1 MRGGGGGGKGGR
13 EEEAVSNL
21 LHGDCSDIRVSFPSL
36 GSWLTNHN
44 HTPLLIRLLLL
55 SNIPASTESDP
66 RCDGLA
72 HYLYHLVDVII
83 IMEYDVNVHLLFGVC
98 SIVY

>member
-1 MRGGGGGGKGGR
+1 MRWGGGGGKGGR

-66 RCDGLA
+66 CT
-72 HYLYHLVDVII
+72 HSHTCTIYYITCMYTKTHNN
-83 IMEYDVNVHLLFGVC
+83 YCQVN
-98 SIVY
+98 SYYA